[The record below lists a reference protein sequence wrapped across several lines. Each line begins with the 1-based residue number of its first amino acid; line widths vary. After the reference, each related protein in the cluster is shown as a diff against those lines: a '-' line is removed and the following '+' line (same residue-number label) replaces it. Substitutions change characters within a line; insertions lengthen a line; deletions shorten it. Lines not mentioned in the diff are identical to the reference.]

1 MGFSP
6 PKVEFQ
12 DGFSQNLNH
21 RFSLNYKSLI
31 LHPENRDTNM
41 KRIGEYRKLLGVD
54 QYATLKDLKTVY
66 RNTMKDAHPD
76 KFVNNEAG
84 KADAEEKSKSVIEAY
99 HFLVSINPETQ
110 EKYKEEYTETITQSI
125 IQDFYLEKSILKIQH
140 FNGKMYEYIGVPRN
154 TYIKMVNADSP
165 SRFARRHIYGNFIYR
180 KSGEV
185 MAD

>member
-1 MGFSP
+1 
-6 PKVEFQ
+6 
-12 DGFSQNLNH
+12 
-21 RFSLNYKSLI
+21 
-31 LHPENRDTNM
+31 M
-41 KRIGEYRKLLGVD
+41 KKIGDYRKLLEVD
-54 QYATLKDLKTVY
+54 GTATLKDLKTIY
-66 RNTMKDAHPD
+66 RNVMKDTHPD

-84 KADAEEKSKSVIEAY
+84 KLEAEEKSKSVIEAY

-110 EKYKEEYTETITQSI
+110 EKYKEEYTDTVSNSI
-125 IQDFYLEKSILKIQH
+125 ITDFYLEKSILKVQH
-140 FNGKMYEYIGVPRN
+140 LNGKMFEYIGVPRN

>member
-21 RFSLNYKSLI
+21 RFSFNYKSLI
-31 LHPENRDTNM
+31 LHPENRHTNM

-54 QYATLKDLKTVY
+54 QSTTLKDLKTVY

-76 KFVNNEAG
+76 KFVNDEAG

-185 MAD
+185 MAE

>member
-1 MGFSP
+1 
-6 PKVEFQ
+6 
-12 DGFSQNLNH
+12 
-21 RFSLNYKSLI
+21 
-31 LHPENRDTNM
+31 M
-41 KRIGEYRKLLGVD
+41 KRIGEHRKLLGVD
-54 QYATLKDLKTVY
+54 NTATLKDLKTIY
-66 RNTMKDAHPD
+66 RNVMKDTHPD

-84 KADAEEKSKSVIEAY
+84 KLEAEEKSKSVIEAY

-110 EKYKEEYTETITQSI
+110 AKYKQEYTDTVSNSI
-125 IQDFYLEKSILKIQH
+125 ITDFYLEKSILKVQH
-140 FNGKMYEYIGVPRN
+140 LNSKMFEYIGVPRN

>member
-21 RFSLNYKSLI
+21 RFSFNYKSVI

-54 QYATLKDLKTVY
+54 QSTTLKDLKTVY

-76 KFVNNEAG
+76 KFVNDEAG